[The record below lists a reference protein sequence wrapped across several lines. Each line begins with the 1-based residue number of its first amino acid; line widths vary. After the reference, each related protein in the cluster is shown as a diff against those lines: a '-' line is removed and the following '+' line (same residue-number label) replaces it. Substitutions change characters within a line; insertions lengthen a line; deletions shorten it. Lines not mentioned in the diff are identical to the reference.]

1 MSTRLWKIEPLG
13 KPSLAHAADAVEIVG
28 GEAVRRVTL
37 SQLDALAYAT
47 YCKIKADDGH
57 GPTAELLAHKLDIP
71 VEESAA
77 ALRRLVAVG
86 LLEAPEQKT
95 LQ

>member
-1 MSTRLWKIEPLG
+1 VSARLWKIEPLG

-37 SQLDALAYAT
+37 SQLDYQVYTAVKASTEDVPQIKLAEQF
-47 YCKIKADDGH
+47 D
-57 GPTAELLAHKLDIP
+57 LP
-71 VEESAA
+71 VEEITA
-77 ALRRLVAVG
+77 ALRRLVAAG
-86 LLEAPEQKT
+86 LLDAAEPKT